1 MKINLSAKYAI
12 RSLSRHLRR
21 TILSVLGIGVGCG
34 LCLFTIAFIRGE
46 KKMMI
51 RAAAESGAGHL
62 TVAPKEWVNT
72 RDNDLRLENWEAKR
86 REIAAIDGIRIV
98 TPRVQTDAL
107 LAFGTRMR
115 GILMTGVDPPT
126 EPVAN
131 RLVQKLVEGRY
142 LESGEIGTVVV
153 GRTVVKRLN
162 VALDDDLMVTVAG
175 QDGQM
180 SSAML
185 RIIGIIETGSREL
198 DGTICHVTVEQVEKL
213 TGQQGATQLTILL
226 ENPKSLETME
236 EQLRNRMGNSAAVL
250 DWEELLPEMAAGVE
264 GDETWSRMIVLIIMT
279 VVFLGI
285 ASAQLAAVLERRREF
300 AVLSALGMKS
310 GRLVLIMLMEG
321 VVLGFAGALLG
332 LSLGAPTAY
341 YVATKGIDFSGL
353 YGNAE
358 MSMSNI
364 LFDPIFYGDFGWWL
378 VPLSFVLALAA
389 TSLSSLY
396 PAWYAARTD
405 PARALQVEQ

>member
-1 MKINLSAKYAI
+1 MKINLSARYAF

-21 TILSVLGIGVGCG
+21 TTLSILGVGVGCG

-46 KKMMI
+46 KKMMV

-62 TVAPKEWVNT
+62 TVVPNAWINT
-72 RDNDLRLENWEAKR
+72 RDNDLRLDNWESKR
-86 REIAAIDGIRIV
+86 QEIGDIEGIRIV
-98 TPRVQTDAL
+98 TPRAETDAL

-115 GILMTGVDPPT
+115 GIQMTGVDPQT

-142 LESGEIGTVVV
+142 LTSGETGRVVI
-153 GRTVVKRLN
+153 GRTVTKRLD

-175 QDGQM
+175 IDGRM

-185 RIIGIIETGSREL
+185 RIVGIIETGSREL
-198 DGTICHVTVEQVEKL
+198 DGTICHATLEQIQEL
-213 TGQQGATQLTILL
+213 TGRSGATQLTILL
-226 ENPKSLETME
+226 EKPENLVHME
-236 EQLRNRMGNSAAVL
+236 KQLQNHMGDSASVL

-264 GDETWSRMIVLIIMT
+264 GDKTWTRMIVIIIMT

-310 GRLVLIMLMEG
+310 GRLVLIMLIEG

-332 LSLGAPTAY
+332 LVLGVPTAY
-341 YVATKGIDFSGL
+341 YVATRGIDFSGL
-353 YGNAE
+353 YGEVE

-378 VPLSFVLALAA
+378 VPLSFVLALVA

-405 PARALQVEQ
+405 PAGALRVEQ